1 MITTLFFKDT
11 LFTQEGLTLKLFI
24 LITKM
29 TMKRSPAK
37 TKLDMKRG
45 SEERRSLRQIRVRRR
60 ARRICNTKA
69 QDLEVINNSR
79 IQIEEVM
86 VRREIMV
93 R

>member
-1 MITTLFFKDT
+1 MKI
-11 LFTQEGLTLKLFI
+11 
-24 LITKM
+24 M
-29 TMKRSPAK
+29 T
-37 TKLDMKRG
+37 
-45 SEERRSLRQIRVRRR
+45 RR